1 MEKTMREDMKR
12 RLSEWFSSERGENL
26 GNLGSELL
34 LDFIDEQ
41 MSWVWYNQGIQDARI
56 QLSKD
61 VAVLSE
67 RIELLE
73 KFPPTPMR
81 RR

>member
-1 MEKTMREDMKR
+1 MREDMKR
-12 RLSEWFSSERGENL
+12 RLSEWFASERGETL
-26 GNLGSELL
+26 GNLGSEML

-56 QLSKD
+56 QLSRD
-61 VAVLSE
+61 VASLSE

-73 KFPPTPMR
+73 KFPPSPAR